1 MAKRIIK
8 TVDGKTH
15 CGNYADFSEYDDYVE
30 YESFF
35 SKKRLYKRMI
45 IEDSTDTSFANI
57 LVTLII
63 VLGIAVG
70 IGLTIIED
78 NVQVKTFVN
87 THKVVD
93 R

>member
-78 NVQVKTFVN
+78 NVQVKTFMN

>member
-15 CGNYADFSEYDDYVE
+15 CGSCVDFSEYDDYVE

-45 IEDSTDTSFANI
+45 IEDSTDTNFTSI

-78 NVQVKTFVN
+78 NVQVKTFTN